1 MLEAQL
7 AKEETNV
14 YLHYPDEEE
23 LHFSVCNVHPH
34 RVPWA

>member
-14 YLHYPDEEE
+14 YFHYPDEEE
-23 LHFSVCNVHPH
+23 FSRACLTVTLKGEYH
-34 RVPWA
+34 